1 MAAMAGETN
10 AVRLETAFRVAE
22 SELGVARLLDPE
34 DVDVDPAPD
43 EKSVMTYVAQF
54 LHRYPEGAEGKVGR
68 DIYRVILVVSELC
81 LIFSTS
87 CSCRR

>member
-34 DVDVDPAPD
+34 VRNNLA
-43 EKSVMTYVAQF
+43 KQ
-54 LHRYPEGAEGKVGR
+54 L
-68 DIYRVILVVSELC
+68 
-81 LIFSTS
+81 
-87 CSCRR
+87 

>member
-1 MAAMAGETN
+1 MPGNLNTD
-10 AVRLETAFRVAE
+10 
-22 SELGVARLLDPE
+22 LLFFFQ

-68 DIYRVILVVSELC
+68 QEDVETVLPAQ
-81 LIFSTS
+81 
-87 CSCRR
+87 